1 MLARISFQE
10 AVRRSCISRMG
21 STHHSL
27 FRNTCIHI
35 PYDYHDRYGIYGG
48 LKVGT
53 LQLKFYP
60 HGRFNRPLLPHHWR
74 RRSACYHRSMGV
86 HNLGPLRVCRTD
98 IPLRRSSCNPRR
110 RRSSLK
116 GICIKSWYQKEKNRG
131 VGPSV
136 RCFFRELWMQR
147 TRFPRFRELHGGR
160 PRVCFRSLS
169 RRHLRRNRL

>member
-1 MLARISFQE
+1 MLARISFRE

-35 PYDYHDRYGIYGG
+35 PCNHHDRQGIYGG

-53 LQLKFYP
+53 LQLKFCPYC
-60 HGRFNRPLLPHHWR
+60 GFIRPLLPRHWR
-74 RRSACYHRSMGV
+74 RRSVCFRHSMGV
-86 HNLGPLRVCRTD
+86 HNPGPPRVYRTD
-98 IPLRRSSCNPRR
+98 ILRRRPSYNPHRK
-110 RRSSLK
+110 RSSLK
-116 GICIKSWYQKEKNRG
+116 GICIRSCYQKEKNRG

-147 TRFPRFRELHGGR
+147 TRFPRFRELYGGR